1 MRNRILETEKY
12 LFLPVYWC
20 FVLSLPPGRGGRLGD
35 GVSSQTQAIQSIAE
49 ITVLFVCRYT
59 PLYGVQSEER
69 ARLSDIIAY

>member
-1 MRNRILETEKY
+1 MRIGNSKCEK
-12 LFLPVYWC
+12 VT
-20 FVLSLPPGRGGRLGD
+20 GGRLD
-35 GVSSQTQAIQSIAE
+35 DEVTSSQTQAIQSIAE